1 MKHFYRTTTHPDA
14 VLASAD
20 EFFPTIGLKLTHT
33 TNRSR
38 TYQGVVGTPEVP
50 ATLVLSVKMEG
61 GHYTFVEGTTDQMG
75 ESRLDRNVKKFF
87 VQLHRQADAR
97 HEMTAAF

>member
-1 MKHFYRTTTHPDA
+1 MKHFHRTSVHPDT
-14 VLASAD
+14 VLAEAD
-20 EFFPTIGLKLTHT
+20 VFFPAIGLTLAHT
-33 TNRSR
+33 TDRSR
-38 TYQGVVGTPEVP
+38 TYKGVVGAPEVA

-61 GHYTFVEGTTDQMG
+61 GHYTFVEGATDQMG

-87 VQLHRQADAR
+87 VHLHRKADVR

>member
-1 MKHFYRTTTHPDA
+1 MKHFFRTTVHPDS
-14 VLASAD
+14 VLAEAD
-20 EFFPTIGLKLTHT
+20 AFFPTIGLKLSHT

-61 GHYTFVEGTTDQMG
+61 GHYTFIEGATDQIG

-97 HEMTAAF
+97 HEMVSSF

>member
-1 MKHFYRTTTHPDA
+1 MKHFHRTTVHPDA
-14 VLASAD
+14 VLAEAD
-20 EFFPTIGLKLTHT
+20 AFFPTIGLTLTHT

-38 TYQGVVGTPEVP
+38 TYSGVVGAPDVS
-50 ATLVLSVKMEG
+50 ATLTVAVKMEG

-75 ESRLDRNVKKFF
+75 ESRIDRNVKKFF

>member
-1 MKHFYRTTTHPDA
+1 MKHFFRTTVNPEA
-14 VLASAD
+14 VLSEAD
-20 EFFPTIGLKLTHT
+20 TFFPTIGLTLVHT

-38 TYQGVVGTPEVP
+38 TYRGVVGTPEVP
-50 ATLVLSVKMEG
+50 ATLVLSVRMEG
-61 GHYTFVEGTTDQMG
+61 GHYTFVEGNSDQMG
-75 ESRLDRNVKKFF
+75 ESRIDRNVKKFF

>member
-1 MKHFYRTTTHPDA
+1 MKHFHRTSVHPDT
-14 VLASAD
+14 VLAEAD
-20 EFFPTIGLKLTHT
+20 AFFPTIGLKLTHT
-33 TNRSR
+33 SARSR
-38 TYQGVVGTPEVP
+38 TYHGVVGTPEAP

-87 VQLHRQADAR
+87 VQLHRQTDAR
-97 HEMTAAF
+97 RAMTAAY

>member
-1 MKHFYRTTTHPDA
+1 MKHFYRTTVHPDA
-14 VLASAD
+14 VLADAD
-20 EFFPTIGLKLTHT
+20 AFFPTIGLKLVHT

-38 TYQGVVGTPEVP
+38 TYKGVVGAPEVS
-50 ATLVLSVKMEG
+50 ATLELSVKMEG
-61 GHYTFVEGTTDQMG
+61 GHYTFVEGQTDQMG
-75 ESRLDRNVKKFF
+75 ESRVDRNVKKFF

>member
-1 MKHFYRTTTHPDA
+1 MKHFYRTTVHPDA

-20 EFFPTIGLKLTHT
+20 EFFPTIGLKLMHT

-75 ESRLDRNVKKFF
+75 ESRIDRNVKKFF